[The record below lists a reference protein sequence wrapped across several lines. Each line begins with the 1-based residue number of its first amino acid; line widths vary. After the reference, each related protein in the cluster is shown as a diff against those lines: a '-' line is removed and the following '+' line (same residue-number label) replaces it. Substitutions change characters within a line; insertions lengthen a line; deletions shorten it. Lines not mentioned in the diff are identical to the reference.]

1 MDPTG
6 HEPPQKGEDGC
17 STWLAAGLDRAARR
31 LTPDAAP
38 GETRAKAAQHPDMT
52 DLYRLTQG
60 GDLDRARALCD
71 RHAALAPTGRRAVY
85 ADLVL
90 PVVRAIEAD
99 WQAGSIPFA
108 DIVAHFW
115 TVQRLIDA
123 LSGSAPGPAPAAARG
138 AVLLTLPEG
147 EDHGFGLGVV
157 AEEFRAGGWAVT
169 TQRHRG
175 NRPLIDQ
182 VAAQDFDAI
191 GLSVGHDGV
200 LHGLADLVQDLRLAA
215 RNPRLRV
222 ILGGNVLAT
231 RPGGFGFLGADMI
244 ARTGAEALAWL
255 DRTARAGDLA
265 RRDLV

>member
-1 MDPTG
+1 MHPTG
-6 HEPPQKGEDGC
+6 QGAPPKDRDGC

-31 LTPDAAP
+31 LGAGQGADD
-38 GETRAKAAQHPDMT
+38 TRAPNAQGADSQT
-52 DLYRLTQG
+52 LYRLTQAD
-60 GDLDRARALCD
+60 DLARARALCD
-71 RHAALAPTGRRAVY
+71 RHATASPTGRRAVY

-99 WQAGSIPFA
+99 WQAGALPFA

-115 TVQRLIDA
+115 TVQRLIDG
-123 LSGSAPGPAPAAARG
+123 LSGTAPGPTSGTARG
-138 AVLLTLPEG
+138 TVLLTLPEG

-157 AEEFRAGGWAVT
+157 AEEFRAAGWAVT
-169 TQRHRG
+169 THRGRG
-175 NRPLIDQ
+175 NRQVIDQ
-182 VAAQDFDAI
+182 VAAQDFAAI

-200 LHGLADLVQDLRLAA
+200 LHGLADLVQDLRIAA

-231 RPGGFGFLGADMI
+231 RPAGFGFLGADMI

-255 DRTARAGDLA
+255 DRTARPGMHPH
-265 RRDLV
+265 RDLV